1 MEKVLAGGLDI
12 GTSGCKIALYD
23 ENCAFV
29 RDAYCP
35 YDVSRSGGLHEI
47 DVTAVF
53 DAVKKVIKEAD
64 CSAVSAIAVTSFGET
79 FTMLD
84 ENDNVCAPSMLYT
97 DPRGKEAVMH
107 LTERFGKEEMAFKT
121 GTKMHEM
128 YSLPKLMWIKENMPE
143 AFSRAK
149 KILLMQDYIV
159 YMLSGVR
166 QIDFSLAARTA
177 CFDIENKCWDEEL
190 LNFAGIDPSLLS
202 APVPT
207 GTAAGTVR
215 PVLSREL
222 GVKCGAVINP
232 DTSVEEIENII
243 EYCDMV
249 LLMSV
254 FPGFGGQKFIDG
266 VIPKIEKV
274 KKIVDATGKEIDI
287 EVDGGIT
294 FENVGAVKKAGAN
307 VIVAGSTVFNHPD
320 RKEAIRLLRDL

>member
-190 LNFAGIDPSLLS
+190 ILDIPAERTDPRNAHAKEGIADCLRMEKPQKDYEEMCYYHTLKYGRVSAYNPKIKKRVTMSFDRSELPFFTEWKMMGERDYVLGLEPGNCLPDGRDVMREKGLLEFIDPGNEK
-202 APVPT
+202 T
-207 GTAAGTVR
+207 HHIEFYFT
-215 PVLSREL
+215 
-222 GVKCGAVINP
+222 
-232 DTSVEEIENII
+232 EE
-243 EYCDMV
+243 
-249 LLMSV
+249 
-254 FPGFGGQKFIDG
+254 
-266 VIPKIEKV
+266 
-274 KKIVDATGKEIDI
+274 
-287 EVDGGIT
+287 
-294 FENVGAVKKAGAN
+294 
-307 VIVAGSTVFNHPD
+307 
-320 RKEAIRLLRDL
+320 

>member
-166 QIDFSLAARTA
+166 QIDFSLAAR
-177 CFDIENKCWDEEL
+177 
-190 LNFAGIDPSLLS
+190 P
-202 APVPT
+202 
-207 GTAAGTVR
+207 R
-215 PVLSREL
+215 
-222 GVKCGAVINP
+222 
-232 DTSVEEIENII
+232 
-243 EYCDMV
+243 
-249 LLMSV
+249 
-254 FPGFGGQKFIDG
+254 
-266 VIPKIEKV
+266 
-274 KKIVDATGKEIDI
+274 
-287 EVDGGIT
+287 
-294 FENVGAVKKAGAN
+294 
-307 VIVAGSTVFNHPD
+307 GS
-320 RKEAIRLLRDL
+320 

>member
-190 LNFAGIDPSLLS
+190 ILDIPAERTDPRNAHAKEGIADCLRMEKPQKYYEEMCYYHTLKYGRVSAYNPKIKKRVTMSFKRSELPFFTEWKMMGERDYVLGLEPGNCLPDGRDVMREKGLLEFIDPGNEK
-202 APVPT
+202 T
-207 GTAAGTVR
+207 HHIEFYFT
-215 PVLSREL
+215 
-222 GVKCGAVINP
+222 
-232 DTSVEEIENII
+232 EE
-243 EYCDMV
+243 
-249 LLMSV
+249 
-254 FPGFGGQKFIDG
+254 
-266 VIPKIEKV
+266 
-274 KKIVDATGKEIDI
+274 
-287 EVDGGIT
+287 
-294 FENVGAVKKAGAN
+294 
-307 VIVAGSTVFNHPD
+307 
-320 RKEAIRLLRDL
+320 